1 MARIS
6 YDPSVRAYRA
16 PGGPGRVTVDV
27 KAAERAALAS
37 GAVETALF
45 DAAGELTQVAMKGLE
60 QRNKQNFEADLKAT
74 EIKFKEWDT
83 LAEAELKD
91 IQITENYEQKS
102 SEIVA
107 RYQKLADDWIADG
120 NIRGY
125 GRREVKMAVDNVKNQ
140 WSSGLESGR
149 KAFGIAWDR
158 ETTRR
163 KLQGNTSSHLAD
175 PSKFNSSTFGEYQ
188 VDLRAELDAGIITQQ
203 EYNRQLLTGRTTIFN
218 QLDKVDIAAAE
229 NAVNNNDMA
238 LFESLRQQV
247 IDRGNLDEEIVNNKF
262 DAIPDSLAAA
272 TVRNDIAA
280 AGNDLDELEFIQ
292 QSLIAGEED
301 HYANLRAYNQQA
313 LLSPLARKIV
323 QVKTAQNSN
332 LLKQQRLAEEGEFD
346 MNLFM
351 IASAQNDEN
360 GLGLEEI
367 LDDPSTLDIDESKT
381 EIQVVEEMG
390 LRLQKISDDK
400 VRLDEIRASKAYRDV
415 RAGLLNIAANP
426 RMKQKGGAEGKL
438 ESVEQIMAGFIGL
451 STDAKH
457 LMMSEFLNARA
468 ALYQKELGHEVTDNW
483 YPNFFKNI
491 SGRMF
496 RDDSY
501 IITQDVIDG
510 SKLLLDAWQSK
521 YRAIN
526 SETREYEPVLDPI
539 SGGPVDMAESL
550 VLLEKVSKDY
560 LERVSE
566 MQATK
571 RENGQAPTAQDY
583 INLARQSYLEMNLAR
598 ENLERILSE
607 Q

>member
-229 NAVNNNDMA
+229 NAVNNNDMP

-351 IASAQNDEN
+351 IAS
-360 GLGLEEI
+360 
-367 LDDPSTLDIDESKT
+367 
-381 EIQVVEEMG
+381 
-390 LRLQKISDDK
+390 
-400 VRLDEIRASKAYRDV
+400 
-415 RAGLLNIAANP
+415 
-426 RMKQKGGAEGKL
+426 
-438 ESVEQIMAGFIGL
+438 
-451 STDAKH
+451 
-457 LMMSEFLNARA
+457 
-468 ALYQKELGHEVTDNW
+468 
-483 YPNFFKNI
+483 
-491 SGRMF
+491 
-496 RDDSY
+496 
-501 IITQDVIDG
+501 
-510 SKLLLDAWQSK
+510 
-521 YRAIN
+521 
-526 SETREYEPVLDPI
+526 
-539 SGGPVDMAESL
+539 
-550 VLLEKVSKDY
+550 
-560 LERVSE
+560 
-566 MQATK
+566 
-571 RENGQAPTAQDY
+571 
-583 INLARQSYLEMNLAR
+583 
-598 ENLERILSE
+598 
-607 Q
+607 